1 MDINKFGLFIKK
13 LRVDNG
19 LTQEELAQKIP
30 IDRTAVSK
38 WKEELLCLIL
48 VHY

>member
-19 LTQEELAQKIP
+19 LTQEELAQKF
-30 IDRTAVSK
+30 
-38 WKEELLCLIL
+38 L
-48 VHY
+48 